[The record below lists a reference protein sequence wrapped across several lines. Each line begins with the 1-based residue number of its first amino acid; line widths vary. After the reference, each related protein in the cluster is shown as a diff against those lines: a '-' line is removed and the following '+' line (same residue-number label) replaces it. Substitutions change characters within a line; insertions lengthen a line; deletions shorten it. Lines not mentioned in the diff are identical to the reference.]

1 MGLMD
6 RFRTWQPQRPP
17 AAPPPENE
25 RGEHGEIKPGVEAS
39 ITFADRDITFKGCLA
54 GYDYRAIL
62 RNKQRHILQLYELS
76 DYYCDA
82 DPVFRGI
89 IKEVYTPFSVSDG
102 YRLVGANEKVKKR
115 YLDYYERIG
124 FRNFMEDVF
133 LEFYKYANV
142 VIYMM
147 PNDRLIVLP
156 IHLCRIGNISI
167 DGEPVVEFHCRSVRD
182 DLIKRTGQTFKQWVE
197 DEDLNVRLSGYPPE
211 VATAIKT
218 EWREWVQL
226 NPTNTFVMQDL
237 KEGWMRYAVPMVAA
251 CLKAFEKKERIS
263 NYEDSLIDL
272 AARSFVHVK
281 YGDAKQEVLPDVGA
295 LNQVSKLFRSAMT
308 GTALA
313 VTNNWC
319 SAEVIQPKTDDI
331 FEYDKYKGVNSDIL
345 SAGGISGIIVSGHA
359 EDGST
364 FASAQVS
371 MQTAAMR
378 IKQAK
383 DSFCEMMDKVNR
395 RLNARIGNTLH
406 HSAKEQIPRFTFP
419 PTDLSGSKAF
429 QDTCFKLWQEGVL
442 SHETLMQSYGLDMAQ
457 EVERK
462 TREEVAGVHEILAP
476 SEKDDCKEKGVS
488 ASGGASDGGERGRPT
503 LDDEERHSD
512 PSKSQTGRQPKPSN
526 PEGSEAQET

>member
-1 MGLMD
+1 MAFWD
-6 RFRTWQPQRPP
+6 RFRTRQST
-17 AAPPPENE
+17 AALSPPEKQEVNAAVGPSAE
-25 RGEHGEIKPGVEAS
+25 VS
-39 ITFADRDITFKGCLA
+39 LTFADRDITFKGCLA

-89 IKEVYTPFSVSDG
+89 IKEVYTPFSIADG
-102 YRLVGANEKVKKR
+102 FKLVGANERVKKR
-115 YLDYYERIG
+115 YLDYYEHIG
-124 FRNFMEDVF
+124 FRKFMEDVF

-142 VIYMM
+142 VVYIM

-156 IHLCRIGNISI
+156 VHLCRIGNVSVE
-167 DGEPVVEFHCRSVRD
+167 GEPIVEFNCRSVRD
-182 DLIKRTGQTFKQWVE
+182 DLIKRTGQTFKQWIE
-197 DEDLNVRLSGYPPE
+197 DEDLDIRLSGYPPE
-211 VATAIKT
+211 VAAAIKT

-226 NPTNTFVMQDL
+226 NPANTFVLQDV

-281 YGDAKQEVLPDVGA
+281 YGDEKQEVLPDVGA
-295 LNQVSKLFRSAMT
+295 LNQVSKLFKAAMT

-319 SAEVIQPKTDDI
+319 TAEVIQPKTDDI

-395 RLNARIGNTLH
+395 RINMRIGNTMPH
-406 HSAKEQIPRFTFP
+406 TSKEQIPRFTFP
-419 PTDLSGSKAF
+419 PTDLTGSKAF

-442 SHETLMQSYGLDMAQ
+442 SHETLMQSYGLDMKQ
-457 EVERK
+457 ELERK
-462 TREEVAGVHEILAP
+462 QREEMAGIHKVLAP
-476 SEKDDCKEKGVS
+476 SDKDNCQENTNES
-488 ASGGASDGGERGRPT
+488 ADGEAAKGRPT
-503 LDDEERHSD
+503 LDVTERHSD
-512 PSKSQTGRQPKPSN
+512 PANSQTGRQPKPSN
-526 PEGSEAQET
+526 PEGSEAQSP

>member
-1 MGLMD
+1 MKKMGFWD
-6 RFRTWQPQRPP
+6 RFRTRQSTAALSPP
-17 AAPPPENE
+17 DNRGVNAAVVPSAE
-25 RGEHGEIKPGVEAS
+25 VS
-39 ITFADRDITFKGCLA
+39 LTFADRDITFKGCLA

-76 DYYCDA
+76 DYYSDA

-89 IKEVYTPFSVSDG
+89 IKEVYTPFSISDG
-102 YRLVGANEKVKKR
+102 FRLVGANERVKKR
-115 YLDYYERIG
+115 YLDYYEHIG
-124 FRNFMEDVF
+124 FRKFMEDVF

-142 VIYMM
+142 IVYLM

-156 IHLCRIGNISI
+156 VHLCRIGNVSV
-167 DGEPVVEFHCRSVRD
+167 DGEPIVEFNCRSVRD
-182 DLIKRTGQTFKQWVE
+182 DLIKRTGQTFKQWIE
-197 DEDLNVRLSGYPPE
+197 DEDLDIRLSGYPPE
-211 VATAIKT
+211 VANAIKT

-226 NPTNTFVMQDL
+226 NPANTFVLQDV

-281 YGDAKQEVLPDVGA
+281 YGDDKQEVLPDVGA
-295 LNQVSKLFRSAMT
+295 LNQVSKLFKSAMT

-319 SAEVIQPKTDDI
+319 KAEVIQPKTDDI

-395 RLNARIGNTLH
+395 RINIRIGNTMPRT
-406 HSAKEQIPRFTFP
+406 AKEQIPRFTFP
-419 PTDLSGSKAF
+419 PTDLTGSKAF
-429 QDTCFKLWQEGVL
+429 QDTCFKLWQQGIL
-442 SHETLMQSYGLDMAQ
+442 SHETLMQAYGLDMKQ
-457 EVERK
+457 ELERK
-462 TREEVAGVHEILAP
+462 QREEMAGIHMVLAP
-476 SEKDDCKEKGVS
+476 ADKDT
-488 ASGGASDGGERGRPT
+488 GEETDTSNATKGRPT
-503 LDDEERHSD
+503 MDDTERHSD
-512 PSKSQTGRQPKPSN
+512 PANSQTGRQPKPSN
-526 PEGSEAQET
+526 PEGSEAQST

>member
-1 MGLMD
+1 MAFWD
-6 RFRTWQPQRPP
+6 RFRTRQST
-17 AAPPPENE
+17 AALSPPE
-25 RGEHGEIKPGVEAS
+25 KQGVSAAVGPSAEVS
-39 ITFADRDITFKGCLA
+39 LTFADRDITFKGCLA

-89 IKEVYTPFSVSDG
+89 IKEVYTPFSIADG
-102 YRLVGANEKVKKR
+102 FKLVGANERIKKR
-115 YLDYYERIG
+115 YLDYYEHIG
-124 FRNFMEDVF
+124 FRKFMEDVF

-142 VIYMM
+142 VVYIM

-156 IHLCRIGNISI
+156 IHLCRIGNVSI
-167 DGEPVVEFHCRSVRD
+167 EGEPIVEFNCRSVRD
-182 DLIKRTGQTFKQWVE
+182 DLIRRTGQTFKQWIE
-197 DEDLNVRLSGYPPE
+197 DEDLDIRLSGYPPE
-211 VATAIKT
+211 VAAAIKT

-226 NPTNTFVMQDL
+226 NPANTFVLQDV

-281 YGDAKQEVLPDVGA
+281 YGDDKQEVLPDVGA
-295 LNQVSKLFRSAMT
+295 LNQVSKLFKSAMT

-319 SAEVIQPKTDDI
+319 TAEVIQPKTDDI
-331 FEYDKYKGVNSDIL
+331 FEYDKYKGVNNDIL

-395 RLNARIGNTLH
+395 RINMRIGNTMPH
-406 HSAKEQIPRFTFP
+406 TAKEQIPRFTFP
-419 PTDLSGSKAF
+419 PTDLTGSKAF

-442 SHETLMQSYGLDMAQ
+442 SHETLMQSYGLDMKQ
-457 EVERK
+457 ELERK
-462 TREEVAGVHEILAP
+462 QREEMVGIHKVLAP
-476 SEKDDCKEKGVS
+476 SDKDNCQEKTNEAAK
-488 ASGGASDGGERGRPT
+488 GRPT
-503 LDDEERHSD
+503 MDVTERHSD
-512 PSKSQTGRQPKPSN
+512 PANSQTGRQPKPSN
-526 PEGSEAQET
+526 PEGSEAQSP

>member
-1 MGLMD
+1 MGLLD
-6 RFRTWQPQRPP
+6 WFKAKPP
-17 AAPPPENE
+17 APPPEPE
-25 RGEHGEIKPGVEAS
+25 TQEKQKIVTVGPGSDVS
-39 ITFADRDITFKGCLA
+39 LTFADRDITFQGCLA
-54 GYDYRAIL
+54 GYNYRSIL
-62 RNKQRHILQLYELS
+62 KNKQKHILQLYELS
-76 DYYCDA
+76 DYSADA

-89 IKEVYTPFSVSDG
+89 IKEVYTPFSISDG
-102 YRLVGANEKVKKR
+102 FRLVGSNERVKKK

-124 FRNFMEDVF
+124 FRRFMEDVF

-156 IHLCRIGNISI
+156 IHLCRIGNVSI
-167 DGEPVVEFHCRSVRD
+167 NGEPVVEFNCRSVRD
-182 DLIKRTGQTFKQWVE
+182 DLVRRCGQTFKQWVE
-197 DEDLNVRLSGYPPE
+197 DEDLDVRLSGYPPE
-211 VATAIKT
+211 VALAIKT
-218 EWREWVQL
+218 EWKEWVQL
-226 NPTNTFVMQDL
+226 NPENTFVMQDL

-281 YGDAKQEVLPDVGA
+281 YGDSKQEVLPDVNV
-295 LNQVSKLFRSAMT
+295 LNQVSKLFKSAMT

-383 DSFCEMMDKVNR
+383 DSFCDMMDKINR
-395 RLNARIGNTLH
+395 RLNFRVGNSLK
-406 HSAKEQIPRFTFP
+406 HSADNQIPRFTFP

-429 QDTCFKLWQEGVL
+429 QDTCLKLWQEGVL
-442 SHETLMQSYGLDMAQ
+442 SHETLMQSYGLDMNQ

-462 TREEVAGVHEILAP
+462 KAEEERGIHSVLAP
-476 SEKDDCKEKGVS
+476 SDKDSCQENSEESTGV
-488 ASGGASDGGERGRPT
+488 RGRPT
-503 LDDEERHSD
+503 LDEEERHSD
-512 PSKSQTGRQPKPSN
+512 PANSQTGRQPKPSN
-526 PEGSEAQET
+526 PDGSVKQET

>member
-1 MGLMD
+1 MAFWD
-6 RFRTWQPQRPP
+6 RFRTRQST
-17 AAPPPENE
+17 AALSPPEKQE
-25 RGEHGEIKPGVEAS
+25 VSAAVGPSAEVS
-39 ITFADRDITFKGCLA
+39 LTFADRDITFKGCLA

-89 IKEVYTPFSVSDG
+89 IKEVYTPFSIADG
-102 YRLVGANEKVKKR
+102 FKLVGANERVKKR
-115 YLDYYERIG
+115 YLDYYEHIG
-124 FRNFMEDVF
+124 FRKFMEDVF

-142 VIYMM
+142 VVYIM

-156 IHLCRIGNISI
+156 VHLCRIGNVSVE
-167 DGEPVVEFHCRSVRD
+167 GEPIVEFNCRSVRD
-182 DLIKRTGQTFKQWVE
+182 DLIRRTGQTFKQWIE
-197 DEDLNVRLSGYPPE
+197 DEDLDIRLSGYPHE
-211 VATAIKT
+211 VAAAIKT

-226 NPTNTFVMQDL
+226 NPANTFVLQDV

-281 YGDAKQEVLPDVGA
+281 YGDEKQEVLPDVGA
-295 LNQVSKLFRSAMT
+295 LNQVSKLFKAAMT

-319 SAEVIQPKTDDI
+319 TAEVIQPKTDDI

-395 RLNARIGNTLH
+395 RINMRIGNTMPH
-406 HSAKEQIPRFTFP
+406 TSKEQIPRFTFP
-419 PTDLSGSKAF
+419 PTDLTGSKAF
-429 QDTCFKLWQEGVL
+429 QDTCLKLWQEGVL
-442 SHETLMQSYGLDMAQ
+442 SHETLMQSYGLDMKQ
-457 EVERK
+457 ELERK
-462 TREEVAGVHEILAP
+462 QREEMAGIHKVLAP
-476 SEKDDCKEKGVS
+476 SDKDTCQENTNES
-488 ASGGASDGGERGRPT
+488 ADGEAAKGRPT
-503 LDDEERHSD
+503 LDVTERHSD
-512 PSKSQTGRQPKPSN
+512 PANSQTGRQPKPSN
-526 PEGSEAQET
+526 PEGSEAQSP

>member
-1 MGLMD
+1 MAFWD
-6 RFRTWQPQRPP
+6 RFRTRQST
-17 AAPPPENE
+17 AALSPPEKQE
-25 RGEHGEIKPGVEAS
+25 VSAAVGPSAEVS
-39 ITFADRDITFKGCLA
+39 LTFSDRDITFKGCLA

-89 IKEVYTPFSVSDG
+89 IKEVYTPFSIADG
-102 YRLVGANEKVKKR
+102 FRLVGANERVKKR
-115 YLDYYERIG
+115 YLDYYEHIG
-124 FRNFMEDVF
+124 FRKFMEDVF

-142 VIYMM
+142 VVYIM

-156 IHLCRIGNISI
+156 VHLCRIGNVSI
-167 DGEPVVEFHCRSVRD
+167 EGEPIVEFNCRSVRD
-182 DLIKRTGQTFKQWVE
+182 DLIRRTGQTFKQWIE
-197 DEDLNVRLSGYPPE
+197 DEDLDIRLSGYPPE
-211 VATAIKT
+211 VSAAIKT

-226 NPTNTFVMQDL
+226 NPANTFVLQDV

-281 YGDAKQEVLPDVGA
+281 YGDDKQEVLPDVGA
-295 LNQVSKLFRSAMT
+295 LNQVSKLFKAAMT

-395 RLNARIGNTLH
+395 RINMRIGNKMPHT
-406 HSAKEQIPRFTFP
+406 SKEQIPRFTFP
-419 PTDLSGSKAF
+419 PTDLTGSKAF

-442 SHETLMQSYGLDMAQ
+442 SHETLMQSYGLDMKQ
-457 EVERK
+457 ELERK
-462 TREEVAGVHEILAP
+462 QREEIAGIHRVLAP
-476 SEKDDCKEKGVS
+476 SDKDNCQES
-488 ASGGASDGGERGRPT
+488 ADGEAAKGRPT
-503 LDDEERHSD
+503 MDVTERHSD
-512 PSKSQTGRQPKPSN
+512 PTNSQTGRQPKPSN
-526 PEGSEAQET
+526 PEGSEVQSP